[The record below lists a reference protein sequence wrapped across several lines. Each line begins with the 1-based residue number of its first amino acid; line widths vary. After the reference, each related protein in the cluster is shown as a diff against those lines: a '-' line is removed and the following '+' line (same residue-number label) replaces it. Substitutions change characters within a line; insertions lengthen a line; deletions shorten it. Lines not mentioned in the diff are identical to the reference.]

1 MKLSSTQQ
9 CSSGFNHSASTTEV
23 GKPYSQV
30 FLSIHPFSV
39 SNSCPGKNWRLWD
52 FWNSCTMDAVLMRIP
67 HIFTQWSLATKS
79 LGMSSKS
86 KKPGCTRLTAYIQT
100 LCNMSLMPDSLC
112 MYYPSSPLQS
122 SLSEPMGAI
131 LKLIC
136 TLHNPS
142 GVTVK

>member
-9 CSSGFNHSASTTEV
+9 HSSGFNHSASTTEV
-23 GKPYSQV
+23 GKTYSQV
-30 FLSIHPFSV
+30 FLPIHPFSV
-39 SNSCPGKNWRLWD
+39 SNSCPGKNRRLWN

-67 HIFTQWSLATKS
+67 HIFTQRSLATKS
-79 LGMSSKS
+79 LCMSSKS
-86 KKPGCTRLTAYIQT
+86 KKPGCMRLTAYIQT
-100 LCNMSLMPDSLC
+100 LCNVSLMPDSLR

-122 SLSEPMGAI
+122 SLSESIGEI

-136 TLHNPS
+136 SLQNPS